1 MKSTDSGDFGGTRVA
16 RQPTTRLLVSG
27 HRFLLRRIECALLG
41 RDIRLVNEPIR
52 APMQALFAGSLL
64 AIFVLAGGAVL
75 SVLRPQPASADA
87 PILMG
92 KRSGTLYVRIG
103 ETLHPVLNLASARLI
118 MKTNVDPLP
127 IPESQLS
134 SSKRGPMLG
143 IPGAPQYLGT
153 PLADDELQWSVCD
166 SSGGDSQ
173 GTTVIV
179 GRSEGPLSHHLA
191 SGQSVLVT
199 STSGGSTYLL
209 YDGHRAVVN
218 LTESAVVRA
227 LGIDGR
233 TPSVVSPVLLNAV
246 PEAPPITAPRIRN
259 AGSRGPLP
267 GFPVGS
273 VLRMIRADGDAYYV
287 VLSHGIQRVGQV
299 AADLVRFNDSHGIRT
314 AISVAPDLIRTTPTV
329 TELAV
334 STFPDRVPASVDA
347 SDTTLCVSWTHRRS
361 GDRDVPEISFL
372 TGGLSIPTGQEP
384 VTLSQADGK
393 GPAIDAVY
401 LPPGRSAYVRA
412 TGLSGDNARAGT
424 RYLVTDTGVR
434 FAIHDDDAAHDLGLP
449 HTSIPAPWQVLAE
462 LPAGLELSRANAS
475 VAHDALVGATNA
487 VRSTTNSP

>member
-1 MKSTDSGDFGGTRVA
+1 MKTDGLGGLEVA
-16 RQPTTRLLVSG
+16 RQPTTRLQVSG

-41 RDIRLVNEPIR
+41 RDIRVGDDAIR
-52 APMQALFAGSLL
+52 APMQSLLAGSLL
-64 AIFVLAGGAVL
+64 AIVVLAGGAVL
-75 SVLRPQPASADA
+75 AVLRPQPALADA

-92 KRSGTLYVRIG
+92 KQSGALYVRIG
-103 ETLHPVLNLASARLI
+103 EALHPVLNLASARLI
-118 MKTNVDPLP
+118 MKTNADPQP

-134 SSKRGPMLG
+134 GGKRGPMLG

-153 PLADDELQWSVCD
+153 PLADDESQWAICD
-166 SSGGDSQ
+166 GSGGASQ
-173 GTTVIV
+173 GTTVVV
-179 GRSEGPLSHHLA
+179 GRSEGPSSHHLA
-191 SGQSVLVT
+191 SEQSLLVT
-199 STSGGSTYLL
+199 PDSGGSTYLL

-227 LGIDGR
+227 LGLDGR
-233 TPSVVSPVLLNAV
+233 IPSVVSSVLLNAV
-246 PEAPPITAPRIRN
+246 PEAPAITAPPIRN

-273 VLRMIRADGDAYYV
+273 VLRMARADGDEYYV
-287 VLSHGIQRVGQV
+287 VLSDGVQRVGQV
-299 AADLVRFNDSHGIRT
+299 AADLVRFNDSHGTRT
-314 AISVAPDLIRTTPTV
+314 AISVALDLIRATPAV
-329 TELAV
+329 TELPV

-347 SDTTLCVSWTHRRS
+347 SGTTVCVSWTHQTS
-361 GDRDVPEISFL
+361 GGRDFPEISFL
-372 TGGLSIPTGQEP
+372 TGGLPIPTGAEP

-401 LPPGRSAYVRA
+401 LPAGRSAYVRA

-449 HTSIPAPWQVLAE
+449 NTLIPAPWQVLAR

-475 VAHDALVGATNA
+475 VEQDALVGASRPVVSTS
-487 VRSTTNSP
+487 RSP